1 MRRVAVLFFLILLAQ
16 SVDKDRSSVAT
27 PGTPGMHVDRH
38 IDAHVPTREG
48 TPAASPSDGVS
59 REPAP
64 PAPARESGAFREPPP
79 PPVYS
84 PRDPLHRDWR

>member
-16 SVDKDRSSVAT
+16 SVDNDRSSVAA
-27 PGTPGMHVDRH
+27 PGTHGMHVDRH

-48 TPAASPSDGVS
+48 TPAASPSDSVS

-64 PAPARESGAFREPPP
+64 PMPAQERGAFREPPT
-79 PPVYS
+79 PPVHS
-84 PRDPLHRDWR
+84 PRDPLHRER